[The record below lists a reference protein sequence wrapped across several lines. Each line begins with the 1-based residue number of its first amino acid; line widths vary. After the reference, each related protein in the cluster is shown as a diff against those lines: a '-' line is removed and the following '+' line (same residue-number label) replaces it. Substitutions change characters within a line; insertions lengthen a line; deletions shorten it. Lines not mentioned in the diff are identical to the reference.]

1 MDINGII
8 NEVRLAID
16 EENVSSGARISTALS
31 TSLVE
36 GIRSAAKHALRWLAV
51 NAPVVLL
58 DGSDETS
65 GGAELNPG
73 FVVTS
78 TPVPVNNAVTL
89 PGNFV
94 RVERVRASSWHRA
107 ITECILDTSEEY
119 LALSDETATATADR
133 PVAAIVLDNPKRLE
147 LWPWSGAES
156 QAELPTVTLTL
167 SCIPTAAL
175 TALDTPPLTT
185 KVPIPPKIHMPFIYY
200 TAYLLLLSYKDSSA
214 VAFRDAA
221 ITALGLNQK

>member
-58 DGSDETS
+58 DGSDELTDT
-65 GGAELNPG
+65 G
-73 FVVTS
+73 FIVTS
-78 TPVPVNNAVTL
+78 NPETIGNTIEL
-89 PGNFV
+89 PDEFV
-94 RVERVRASSWHRA
+94 RVVRVRVSSWHRA

-119 LALSDETATATADR
+119 LTLSDETATATADR
-133 PVAAIVLDNPKRLE
+133 PVAAIVLDNPKMLE
-147 LWPWSGAES
+147 LWPYDGSTDYYGPNPE
-156 QAELPTVTLTL
+156 VTMTI
-167 SCIPTAAL
+167 SCIPL
-175 TALDTPPLTT
+175 ESINSLDSPTLTT

>member
-1 MDINGII
+1 MDITGII

-31 TSLVE
+31 TSLVD

-58 DGSDETS
+58 DGSDET
-65 GGAELNPG
+65 GDPG
-73 FVVTS
+73 FIVTS
-78 TPVPVNNAVTL
+78 NPVPTGNVVAL
-89 PGNFV
+89 PDGFV
-94 RVERVRASSWHRA
+94 RMARVRAEGWNRA
-107 ITECILDTSEEY
+107 ITDCILDTSEEY

-133 PVAAIVLDNPKRLE
+133 PVAAIVLDNPKKLE
-147 LWPWSGAES
+147 LWPYTSG
-156 QAELPTVTLTL
+156 TVTMTIA
-167 SCIPTAAL
+167 CIPSAAIS
-175 TALDTPPLTT
+175 ALDSVTLTT

-200 TAYLLLLSYKDSSA
+200 TAYLLLLSYKDS
-214 VAFRDAA
+214 VAAAMRDAA